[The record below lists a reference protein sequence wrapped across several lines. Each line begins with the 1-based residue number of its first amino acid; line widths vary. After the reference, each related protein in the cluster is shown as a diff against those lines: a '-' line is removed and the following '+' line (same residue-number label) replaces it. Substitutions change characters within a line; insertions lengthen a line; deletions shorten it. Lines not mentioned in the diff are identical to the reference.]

1 MVRKSLRD
9 RETDKKFFD
18 FQPSKLKTHLKR
30 PSDWLMI
37 HFQDYRA
44 EGGKHIVVYNAI
56 NRTVLRIIKADRG
69 EKVSLKSE
77 KAEIEKRLKYERH
90 VIVSTS

>member
-1 MVRKSLRD
+1 
-9 RETDKKFFD
+9 
-18 FQPSKLKTHLKR
+18 
-30 PSDWLMI
+30 MI
-37 HFQDYRA
+37 HFKDYRA

-90 VIVSTS
+90 VIVSTWLCVGVTLGSTYASSWQGQF

>member
-1 MVRKSLRD
+1 MNFRKGAWNSPSDSLR
-9 RETDKKFFD
+9 R
-18 FQPSKLKTHLKR
+18 SKHPL
-30 PSDWLMI
+30 DWLFSAI
-37 HFQDYRA
+37 KLFFKDYRA

-69 EKVSLKSE
+69 ANVSLKSE

-90 VIVSTS
+90 VIVSNV

>member
-1 MVRKSLRD
+1 MYIKN
-9 RETDKKFFD
+9 
-18 FQPSKLKTHLKR
+18 
-30 PSDWLMI
+30 
-37 HFQDYRA
+37 YRA

-69 EKVSLKSE
+69 ENVSLKSE

-90 VIVSTS
+90 VIVCTKLFILIS